1 MQKVGDYLK
10 KNRIDRGL
18 TLSQVSSET
27 KIKES
32 YLTALENNDWVKLPP
47 STFVKGF
54 IRNVA
59 VAIGADPNVA
69 VAIFRREF
77 DESKRT
83 GHAKPFLTRIG
94 SPFLKFTPGRLVGLS
109 FVFVGII
116 FVVYLVSQLRIFTG
130 APSLSIENP
139 ASNTRVST
147 TSISVS
153 GKTDPNVTLAINGQ
167 QFPIDNDGR
176 FVGPVRL
183 AEGLNEVEIVAE
195 SKSGKKTTVKRTVIV
210 ESTP

>member
-139 ASNTRVST
+139 ASNS
-147 TSISVS
+147 
-153 GKTDPNVTLAINGQ
+153 
-167 QFPIDNDGR
+167 
-176 FVGPVRL
+176 
-183 AEGLNEVEIVAE
+183 
-195 SKSGKKTTVKRTVIV
+195 
-210 ESTP
+210 